1 MSIFNYKLYIFD
13 LDGTIIDS
21 EYSHYEAYNSQI
33 INKISF
39 HEYECIFHNESSK
52 INFINDNN
60 ICKKKKE
67 NDFLNI
73 YDNNYKYID
82 GFEIFINKLIELG
95 KEIYIVTNSSEER
108 VSYILKKH
116 PLLNYASKIIT
127 SKQMEK
133 KKPDPE
139 CYINAIN
146 DSKYNINDIIIFED
160 SYIGYKSIEN
170 IDVEKVFIC
179 KSSYYYY
186 NEIKSKKYDNYIIIN
201 EIFKTNFETNNIDYI
216 VICASGKGTRLMPLT
231 KHIPKLLVN
240 VNNNCILYNI
250 INYWKD
256 YSKKFVVII
265 DSEYNNFVKFYLEL
279 IKSTININYEI
290 INVVCSNGEENS
302 YTINKSLDNSK
313 YIDKKIL
320 ITWCDIFPRSTI
332 PNNLFKTN
340 NIIFT
345 YKDYGRYDAYDNII
359 EKKNKGNIIGI
370 YYFSKFKKL
379 TDFEPKNDICD
390 CYKNNFG
397 DFITYEIKDLID
409 IGDYKKLYDY
419 LYFNKSN
426 IYKSRY
432 FNNISDVSK
441 KYLLKEST
449 CEYGNIII
457 NNEMNFYKYHNNKL
471 NIIPKISNFYVNSF
485 IINKI
490 IGKNAIDVFNNKKI
504 EEQIEYLEYI
514 FNKLNLIHSQ
524 CNFKVDENILIDDI
538 DIEFNSK
545 ILNRI
550 NNIELLLENFK
561 FIKNVNG
568 IKIIHNHNY
577 IINNLYLK
585 IKNFYEKKINYYY
598 TIHGDPH
605 LSNIINDISNNLFF
619 IDPRGYFGKT
629 KLFGLKEYDYSK
641 ILYSISGFDEINTNE
656 NHYFIIENDNINVNI
671 TNNITNKHLTF
682 FDSYNKE
689 ILIDMVIL
697 HWFGLTDYSKNNLHK
712 CISSYY
718 YGIYLYHL
726 YNN

>member
-1 MSIFNYKLYIFD
+1 MSIFNYNLYIFD

-21 EYSHYEAYNSQI
+21 EYSHYEAYNKQI

-39 HEYECIFHNESSK
+39 YEYECIFHIELSK
-52 INFINDNN
+52 KKFINDNN

-108 VSYILKKH
+108 VKYILKKH
-116 PLLNYASKIIT
+116 PLLNYVSKIIT
-127 SKQMEK
+127 SNNMK
-133 KKPDPE
+133 KIKPDPE

-186 NEIKSKKYDNYIIIN
+186 NEIKSKKYDNYIIID
-201 EIFKTNFETNNIDYI
+201 EKFETNNIDYI
-216 VICASGKGTRLMPLT
+216 VICASGKGTRLMPIT

-250 INYWKD
+250 INYWKN

-265 DSEYNNFVKFYLEL
+265 DSEYNNFIKFYLEL
-279 IKSTININYEI
+279 IKSNININYEI

-320 ITWCDIFPRSTI
+320 ITWCDIFPKSII
-332 PNNLFKTN
+332 PNNLFTSK

-379 TDFEPKNDICD
+379 TQFEPKNDICD
-390 CYKNNFG
+390 CYKDNFG
-397 DFITYEIKDLID
+397 NFITYEIQDLVD

-419 LYFNKSN
+419 LYINNSN
-426 IYKSRY
+426 TYKTRY
-432 FNNISDVSK
+432 FNNIRDFSEN
-441 KYLLKEST
+441 YLLKEST

-457 NNEMNFYKYHNNKL
+457 NNEMDFYKYHNNKL

-504 EEQIEYLEYI
+504 EEQNEYLAYI
-514 FNKLNLIHSQ
+514 FDKLNLIHSH
-524 CNFKVDENILIDDI
+524 CNFKVDEKTLIDDI

-550 NNIELLLENFK
+550 KNIELLLDSFK

-568 IKIIHNHNY
+568 IKIMYNHNY

-585 IKNFYEKKINYYY
+585 IKNFYESKINYYY

-605 LSNIINDISNNLFF
+605 LSNIIHDISNNLFF
-619 IDPRGYFGKT
+619 IDPRGYFGNT

-641 ILYSISGFDEINTNE
+641 ILYSISGFDEINTKE

-671 TNNITNKHLTF
+671 SNNITNKHLNF
-682 FDSYNKE
+682 FDIYNKD